1 MKEEKEEMKKV
12 LQAWGQALEQFRWRE
27 EKLERLQGIYE
38 MQKKVWIGNGKQ
50 LAKAEAEYRMEAGK
64 LRIEMVEI
72 LREKARVDAFLQ
84 ELTLD
89 EATFVEMRFE
99 KGYGFDYIALKMHL
113 SRATVFRI
121 QDRVLEKME
130 IWRKNEML

>member
-38 MQKKVWIGNGKQ
+38 MQKKVWIGNEKQ

-72 LREKARVDAFLQ
+72 LRN
-84 ELTLD
+84 
-89 EATFVEMRFE
+89 
-99 KGYGFDYIALKMHL
+99 Y
-113 SRATVFRI
+113 
-121 QDRVLEKME
+121 
-130 IWRKNEML
+130 